1 MTVYG
6 LIGGVVGGWYMGNQ
20 PIKAQMRASFISK
33 SVVTWPILLFT
44 GLGMRISSWLD
55 KQR

>member
-33 SVVTWPILLFT
+33 SVVTWPRLLFT
-44 GLGMRISSWLD
+44 DLGMRISSWLD